1 MADLT
6 GKVALV
12 SGASSGIGAAAA
24 LALAH
29 EGMDVALLAR
39 NRKGLEKVAQQVR
52 GTGRKALVVACDVT
66 DQDAVNGAIAQT
78 EEHLGKLDLLV
89 SNHAA
94 VVFGRFDR
102 VGKEDFDR
110 TLDVTFTGA
119 VNLIRASL
127 PALHRSKGD
136 IICVGSIMTK
146 VPLPSYSSYAASKHA
161 LRGFLGSLRVELK
174 SARSPVSISLINP
187 GAVDTPLWD
196 HTTSAQDMRGNKP
209 PDSYKPEVIADA
221 IVHCAKHPHDELAV
235 GSQVVALD
243 LIWTFARPLGELVL
257 TFAHRFYQAGKHEY
271 SGGGSLW
278 DATGGGLS
286 SESMSGR
293 PSLTMPIRYALETPL
308 RVLTGRQ

>member
-1 MADLT
+1 MAELH

-12 SGASSGIGAAAA
+12 SGASSGIGATAAVA
-24 LALAH
+24 LAQ

-39 NRKGLEKVAQQVR
+39 NRKGLERVAQQVR
-52 GTGRKALVVACDVT
+52 EAGRQALVLVCDVT
-66 DQDAVNGAIAQT
+66 DQDAVNGAIART
-78 EEHLGKLDLLV
+78 EEHLGGLDLLV

-127 PALHRSKGD
+127 PALHRSEGD
-136 IICVGSIMTK
+136 IVVVGSIMTK

-174 SARSPVSISLINP
+174 SARSPVRVSLVNP

-196 HTTSAQDMRGNKP
+196 HTTSAQGKRSNKP
-209 PDSYKPEVIADA
+209 PDSYKPEVVADA
-221 IVHCAKHPHDELAV
+221 IVHCAKHPHEELDV
-235 GSQVVALD
+235 GSHVVALG
-243 LIWTFARPLGELVL
+243 LLWTVARPVGELVL
-257 TFAHRFYQAGKHEY
+257 TLAHRFYQAGKHEY
-271 SGGGSLW
+271 EGGGSLW
-278 DATGGGLS
+278 DAVGVGGVS
-286 SESMSGR
+286 SETMSGR
-293 PSLTMPIRYALETPL
+293 PSLTMPLRYAIEAPI
-308 RVLTGRQ
+308 RVLTGR